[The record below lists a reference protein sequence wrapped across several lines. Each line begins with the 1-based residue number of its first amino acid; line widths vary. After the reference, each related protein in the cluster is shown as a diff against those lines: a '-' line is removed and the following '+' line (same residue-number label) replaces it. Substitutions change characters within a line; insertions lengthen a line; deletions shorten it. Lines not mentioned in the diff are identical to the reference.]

1 MKKTMLFSALSLCL
15 YIGLLGQSDDRTYV
29 PNLTFLWET
38 DTLLPTVESV
48 IYDTVSGYVFTANI
62 DGHFMKKDGRG
73 SISKLKTD
81 GSLVEVNWIK
91 GLDAPTGLCIHN
103 RSLFTTD
110 IDRVLEIDIPSGQ
123 LLQTIVVEGAKALN
137 DITVSA
143 DGTLYCSDTG
153 GNQVFKIQD
162 GIASVFIDT
171 IDTPNGLIL
180 LGNQLITTQWNPQC
194 LSIINIKAKE
204 VRTWVSDIPQIDG
217 VEYMKGSGFLTA
229 SWGGMIHHVSFVGE
243 KTVLLDT
250 RAAKIQAPDICFIPE
265 QNLLLVATFETNTVR
280 AYKVNIVPQKIK
292 PILLDKENLS
302 GLGLKRVTS
311 ADDPDRVLFQ
321 KRLYRGKEISVY
333 LVASETKTAM
343 WEDYGMEEFIYVL
356 NGRAR
361 LKSTQ
366 KGETF
371 FYPGDF
377 FIVPKGYAGEWETQ
391 GGETYYYELSVIAN
405 DRNTIAADEV
415 TPVLIDKAKIAGI
428 GLTPSDVKEETFI
441 DLLHHGQDLSI
452 STHSEKP
459 SFQADFICEQEQLI
473 YIIAGSLTLETESE
487 PTTSYYAGDFVV
499 IPRGFVGSWKSEG
512 HELFRTLRVMKTK

>member
-1 MKKTMLFSALSLCL
+1 MKKIIRLCL
-15 YIGLLGQSDDRTYV
+15 LCFCLPVGLCSQNDDRTYI

-38 DTLLPTVESV
+38 DTVLPTVESV
-48 IYDTVSGYVFTANI
+48 IYDSLSGYVFTANI

-81 GSLVEVNWIK
+81 GSLVDANWIA

-123 LLQTIVVEGAKALN
+123 LIKTITVEGAKALN

-153 GNQVFKIQD
+153 GNQLFKIQD
-162 GIASVFIDT
+162 GIATVFIDS
-171 IDTPNGLIL
+171 IDTPNGLIF
-180 LGNQLITTQWNPQC
+180 LGNQLITTQWNPQR

-217 VEYMKGSGFLTA
+217 VEYMKGSGFFTA
-229 SWGGMIHHVSFVGE
+229 SWGGMVHHVSFTGE

-250 RAAKIQAPDICFIPE
+250 RAAKVQAPDICFIPE

-280 AYKVNIVPQKIK
+280 AYKVSMVPQKIE
-292 PILLDKENLS
+292 PILLDKAALS

-333 LVASETKTAM
+333 LVASETKTAQY
-343 WEDYGMEEFIYVL
+343 EDYGIEEFIYVL

-361 LKSTQ
+361 LKPTP
-366 KGETF
+366 KGERF

-391 GGETYYYELSVIAN
+391 GGETYYYELSVVAN
-405 DRNTIAADEV
+405 DRSTTINDEP
-415 TPVLIDKAKIAGI
+415 TPVLMDKAKIAGI
-428 GLTPSDVKEETFI
+428 GLTPAEAKEETFI
-441 DLLHHGQDLSI
+441 DLLHQGQDLSI
-452 STHSEKP
+452 STQSEKP
-459 SFQADFICEQEQLI
+459 NFRADFVCEQEQLI
-473 YIIAGSLTLETESE
+473 YIIAGCLTLEMEGEASA
-487 PTTSYYAGDFVV
+487 SYCSGDFVV
-499 IPRGFVGSWKSEG
+499 IPKGFVGSWKSEG
-512 HELFRTLRVMKTK
+512 HELFRTLRVMKTQ